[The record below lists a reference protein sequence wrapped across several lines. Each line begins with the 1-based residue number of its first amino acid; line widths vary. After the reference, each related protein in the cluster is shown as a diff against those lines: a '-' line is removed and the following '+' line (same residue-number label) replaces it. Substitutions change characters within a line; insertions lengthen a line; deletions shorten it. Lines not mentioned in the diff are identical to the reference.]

1 MLRLW
6 SEYEQLDCLPAGHA
20 ESPLLSSG
28 PNPLPERHDSVEP
41 VRPTSRLSGVA
52 WAIVRGACWVVVWSG
67 LLVLVRIAIAA
78 VDFRAATGWT
88 RGGPLLALAVP
99 LLVGGVCSVRRTG
112 YHWGW
117 LFAVIIFV
125 HTLVLESLLATRLW
139 QPDIMSLRG
148 LLLAFVFSGAVLFVS
163 LVRCLAQR
171 KLSVNLCMLYLA
183 ALANFVWL
191 YELVHQCWRVDALG

>member
-1 MLRLW
+1 M
-6 SEYEQLDCLPAGHA
+6 
-20 ESPLLSSG
+20 
-28 PNPLPERHDSVEP
+28 PERHDSAES
-41 VRPTSRLSGVA
+41 VRQTSCLYGVV
-52 WAIVRGACWVVVWSG
+52 WAIVRCACWAVVWSG
-67 LLVLVRIAIAA
+67 LFALVRIAVAA
-78 VDFRAATGWT
+78 VDFREATGWT

-139 QPDIMSLRG
+139 QPDITSVGG
-148 LLLAFVFSGAVLFVS
+148 LLLAFVFSGTVLFVS
-163 LVRCLAQR
+163 LLRCLAQR

-183 ALANFVWL
+183 TLANFVWL
-191 YELVHQCWRVDALG
+191 YELIHQCWRADALG